1 MHLSWPIKTPK
12 WSTMIGDQSLFET
25 LSREVKKPQKNN
37 KLMRQ
42 ILLKYIYICIKFL
55 MYKILF
61 WQLKLV
67 STIFIFAIKII
78 FYQKYF
84 SLYRKKLFLSSRFSN
99 FVLPSSS
106 LFFFLGL
113 CWCHRR
119 SWLMINSDVYGI
131 IMSLNWV
138 LKPQI
143 R

>member
-1 MHLSWPIKTPK
+1 
-12 WSTMIGDQSLFET
+12 
-25 LSREVKKPQKNN
+25 
-37 KLMRQ
+37 
-42 ILLKYIYICIKFL
+42 

-113 CWCHRR
+113 C
-119 SWLMINSDVYGI
+119 
-131 IMSLNWV
+131 
-138 LKPQI
+138 
-143 R
+143 